1 MDIYS
6 SATSGADL
14 AGLRRE
20 VDEVRRAAEEHAAA
34 SANGHRAEACGLD
47 LQAAMENLR
56 LNGRGERGRVVA
68 QATYPVFPAAVCK
81 ISRIF
86 IK

>member
-34 SANGHRAEACGLD
+34 SANGHRAKACGLD

-56 LNGRGERGRVVA
+56 LNGRRSGEESLLK
-68 QATYPVFPAAVCK
+68 QPILFFLPVFAK